1 MSGRNVYLV
10 IGALILMGVTAAVS
24 ILAFV
29 WVTGGS
35 GTPSA
40 TLVAPTL
47 DLSTPT
53 PNQAATEVAELST
66 QVADLEATIAAFDT
80 VPAQPTTEAAA
91 VQPTIEEPTAVPAAQ
106 TVLYQISPDESQVS
120 FTLTEDLRGQPTTVV
135 GTTNQVAGE
144 ILVDF
149 TTPANTQIG
158 GIVINARTLV
168 TDQENRNR
176 MIRSRI
182 LQSEL
187 AEYEFIHFTPTA
199 ITGLPDT
206 ISVGEEVTFQI
217 AGNLRIRDIEQPI
230 TFDVTAIVASEDR
243 LEGQANTTVTRSQ
256 FNLVIPSVP
265 SVANVSEEISLAIQ
279 FVALRAAA

>member
-1 MSGRNVYLV
+1 MSGRNVSLV
-10 IGALILMGVTAAVS
+10 IGALIVIGVTAAVS

-53 PNQAATEVAELST
+53 PNQAATEVAVLST
-66 QVADLEATIAAFDT
+66 QVAELQATIAGFDAAP
-80 VPAQPTTEAAA
+80 VQPTTEAAA
-91 VQPTIEEPTAVPAAQ
+91 VQSTVEEAAAIPAAQ
-106 TVLYQISPDESQVS
+106 TILYQISPDESQVS

-149 TTPANTQIG
+149 TTPANTEIG

-182 LQSEL
+182 LQSETD
-187 AEYEFIHFTPTA
+187 EYEFIHFTPTA
-199 ITGLPDT
+199 ITGLPDAIT
-206 ISVGEEVTFQI
+206 VGQEVTFQVT
-217 AGNLRIRDIEQPI
+217 GNLGIRDIEQPI
-230 TFDVTAIVASEDR
+230 TFDVTAVASSEDR
-243 LEGQANTTVTRSQ
+243 LEGQASTTVTRSQ

-265 SVANVSEEISLAIQ
+265 SVANVSEEVSLAIQ
-279 FVALRAAA
+279 FVALRAEA